1 MLPAHLP
8 STLHQFA
15 RRRQPRFHQILP
27 PYHPRDSLET
37 SINMDKDR
45 AFPQMGH
52 GNIRVSSSPSST
64 DPEDALFES
73 IFDWPAF
80 CKSPQETDVQS
91 DSLNVDDLI
100 SNFRPLID
108 SYQTHNSFNMGS
120 PIGSDSEAFTTP
132 GYSSH
137 PSPPELVEGEG
148 STSPSDH
155 SDPWN
160 ELRDDASLR
169 RQPSISL
176 EDFREHDDQW
186 TYPQAEPVKAI
197 AQNYPVEG
205 QVRTE
210 RAAGHR
216 APYQV
221 AESGLKKRRRSPDKR
236 QRQLS
241 NPLQTAEV
249 RRSGA
254 CVPCRLSKIRVRQ

>member
-1 MLPAHLP
+1 
-8 STLHQFA
+8 
-15 RRRQPRFHQILP
+15 
-27 PYHPRDSLET
+27 
-37 SINMDKDR
+37 MDKDR

-197 AQNYPVEG
+197 AQNYPVDG

-210 RAAGHR
+210 RVAGHR